1 MKEPGRGATFKKNI
15 YHSPI
20 KDIRLPLQIT
30 IPAQPGNPTSQPRQ
44 LTVQVPAHALQQS
57 GQTAAILQNVLTQA
71 HWHTV
76 DVDNFRK
83 IYLLALLT
91 KYLGSVA

>member
-1 MKEPGRGATFKKNI
+1 MYLQGSDIAKKLFKGDRSAFHATFHPSKRDLN
-15 YHSPI
+15 SFS
-20 KDIRLPLQIT
+20 LQIT

-71 HWHTV
+71 R
-76 DVDNFRK
+76 N
-83 IYLLALLT
+83 L
-91 KYLGSVA
+91 